1 VSDPR
6 PGEPEYARS
15 AGAGDIAA
23 TDIARD
29 AGTADGDQDAP
40 ASEISAPVT
49 EIGTPAASAGEP
61 DIPIAV
67 PGSSTPS
74 DAPRTHP
81 STPAAAGAAPLG
93 PPGGRVLALVG
104 ILLVA
109 VNLRP
114 LVNALGAV
122 IPELQVA
129 TGLSGTASGVLLA
142 LPTLCFA
149 LVGFVAPTLA
159 GRLGTHRTVLLALV
173 VLTGGQLLRAVV
185 PGLPA
190 LFLGSILGLAGA
202 AVGNVL
208 LPGLVRL
215 HFPQSIPA
223 VTAGYTT
230 LLMLGGTTGAGL
242 TLPIE
247 HALGGDWRTGIG
259 MWAATAVIAIVPWVA
274 MAIPRPPTAVHARNR
289 RLPLRMLAS
298 APLAW
303 AMAGFFG
310 SQSLQAYV
318 QFGWLPSIFTTAG
331 LSDTAAAAQV
341 AIIAGVGIPIAAIV
355 PWLLGRLRRPDG
367 LVVGFGICYTAGYV
381 GLIVAP
387 ASVPWLFS
395 LLLGVGGGAFPMAL
409 TLIALRTRSPQ
420 GTMALSGFTQSAGYL
435 IASIGPVGFG
445 FLHDVTGSWTAPLV
459 VLIGVVVVMV
469 ACGLR
474 VARPRTLEDEIAGH
488 RVTTQHLPPA

>member
-1 VSDPR
+1 VTDPR
-6 PGEPEYARS
+6 PGEPEDA
-15 AGAGDIAA
+15 ATAGDGDGRAI
-23 TDIARD
+23 
-29 AGTADGDQDAP
+29 GTA
-40 ASEISAPVT
+40 ASGAHA
-49 EIGTPAASAGEP
+49 GPAA
-61 DIPIAV
+61 
-67 PGSSTPS
+67 
-74 DAPRTHP
+74 
-81 STPAAAGAAPLG
+81 
-93 PPGGRVLALVG
+93 PPGGRVLALLG

-122 IPELQVA
+122 VPELQAA

-149 LVGFVAPTLA
+149 LVGFVAPALA
-159 GRLGTHRTVLLALV
+159 GRLGTHRTVLLALL
-173 VLTGGQLLRAVV
+173 VLTGGQLLRAVA

-190 LFLGSILGLAGA
+190 LFLGSVLGLAGA

-230 LLMLGGTTGAGL
+230 LLMLGGTIGAGL

-247 HALGGDWRTGIG
+247 HSLGGDWRTGIG
-259 MWAATAVIAIVPWVA
+259 MWATTAVIAIIPWVV
-274 MAIPRPPTAVHARNR
+274 MAIPRPPAAVHARNR
-289 RLPLRMLAS
+289 RLPLRMLAR
-298 APLAW
+298 APMAW

-318 QFGWLPSIFTTAG
+318 QFGWLPSIYTSAG

-355 PWLLGRLRRPDG
+355 PWLLGRLGRQTG
-367 LVVGFGICYTAGYV
+367 LVVGFGICCAAGYI
-381 GLIVAP
+381 GLLTAP

-409 TLIALRTRSPQ
+409 TLIALRTRTPQ
-420 GTMALSGFTQSAGYL
+420 GTMALSGFTQSVGYL

-445 FLHDVTGSWTAPLV
+445 FLHDVTGGWTTPLV
-459 VLIGVVVVMV
+459 GLIVVVLVMV

-474 VARPRTLEDEIAGH
+474 VARPRTLEDELAG
-488 RVTTQHLPPA
+488 RQAAADHLPAG